1 MKSLVIA
8 LAVMLVSL
16 FVVSFPSY
24 AAERADEQLP
34 LEGMLSEDRMV
45 KVMNL
50 DPISNRNRSF
60 KFGERCALR
69 TFPNVYLS
77 TNHHVILVAQDGDRV
92 LVRYEYPFESGL
104 GKCPSG
110 ALFFVPLYEYIEA
123 AARCYGSRCVERE
136 RRHIQQLLQKA
147 ERE

>member
-1 MKSLVIA
+1 MRSLVVA
-8 LAVMLVSL
+8 LAVMLVSS

-50 DPISNRNRSF
+50 DPISNRDRSF

-69 TFPNVYLS
+69 TFPNSYPPTS
-77 TNHHVILVAQDGDRV
+77 HHVILVTQDGHRV
-92 LVRYEYPFESGL
+92 LVRYEYPFESGS
-104 GKCPSG
+104 GECPSG
-110 ALFFVPLYEYIEA
+110 ALFFVPLDEYIEA
-123 AARCYGSRCVERE
+123 AARCYEARCMERE
-136 RRHIQQLLQKA
+136 RRHVQQLLQKA